1 MQHNQIVAK
10 HIAKLR
16 SDVDAA
22 ISQDDL
28 LEVIT
33 QVKQHP
39 GPLDYRDKITHS
51 VKWLLVSASVLCIVL
66 IFMRLWYEQVEP
78 VAKLVIDDSCYWL
91 PVALSTLLVSF
102 CHERGWLP
110 VPMVVNFT
118 LLVAAMALVTIYVP
132 EWPKIYW
139 AVIYGFGYVIS
150 VGEIDDHQF
159 SLWFILV
166 IASSLTWVWLDYRAN
181 WRKHLSDKIF
191 LCDALFNN
199 GLTQTKPAPEDKLD
213 ALEKQFAEFR
223 RGSGTRDIQQ
233 MFAGQYQG
241 EQHSFNYKLYHFQY
255 TVKRTQ
261 TSSDGNG
268 GYKTKTVHEDRDRYG
283 MLLDFPFAKGLCMDA
298 EDEVKLKGSV
308 YQDKYQTESNAFND
322 IYRVQAC
329 EKPTAARF
337 LTPAMIE
344 KLLDLNRNFI
354 SPMVEIST
362 DGRLCIASTSKL
374 IIEKRKHSLAKP
386 DEFYKEIAGHT
397 ELKRVQKLLEAIH
410 ELMRL
415 SDNNFVSD
423 TSFVSDISVASNS
436 NANAT
441 QAAHATAVKDT
452 EFNVHAGL

>member
-1 MQHNQIVAK
+1 MQHNQKVAQ

-22 ISQDDL
+22 TSQDDL

-33 QVKQHP
+33 QVKHHP
-39 GPLDYRDKITHS
+39 GPLDYRDKITES
-51 VKWLLVSASVLCIVL
+51 VKWLLASACVLCIVF

-78 VAKLVIDDSCYWL
+78 LAQLVIDDSCYWL
-91 PVALSTLLVSF
+91 PVALSTLLASF
-102 CHERGWLP
+102 FHERGWLP
-110 VPMVVNFT
+110 VPMVVSFT
-118 LLVAAMALVTIYVP
+118 LLVAVMALVTIYVP
-132 EWPKIYW
+132 EWPEAYW
-139 AVIYGFGYVIS
+139 TALRIFGYVVS
-150 VGEIDDHQF
+150 VGEIDNQQF
-159 SLWFILV
+159 ALWFIL
-166 IASSLTWVWLDYRAN
+166 IITSSITWVWLDYRAN

-199 GLTQTKPAPEDKLD
+199 GLTQSKPAPEDKLD
-213 ALEKQFAEFR
+213 ALLKQFAEFR
-223 RGSGTRDIQQ
+223 RGSGTRDMEQ

-268 GYKTKTVHEDRDRYG
+268 GYKTKTVHEHRDRYG
-283 MLLDFPFAKGLCMDA
+283 MLLDFPFANGLCLDA
-298 EDEVKLKGSV
+298 EDEVKLKDSV
-308 YQDKYQTESNAFND
+308 YAEKYQTESNAFND

-329 EKPTAARF
+329 DKLTAARF

-344 KLLDLNRNFI
+344 TLLDLNRNFI
-354 SPMVEIST
+354 SPMVEIAP

-386 DEFYKEIAGHT
+386 DEFYQEIAGHT
-397 ELKRVQKLLEAIH
+397 ELKRVQKLLAAVH

-415 SDNNFVSD
+415 SDNNFASD
-423 TSFVSDISVASNS
+423 PGFIS
-436 NANAT
+436 NANNAP
-441 QAAHATAVKDT
+441 AST
-452 EFNVHAGL
+452 EVNDKEINTHAGL

>member
-1 MQHNQIVAK
+1 MQHNQIVAQ

-22 ISQDDL
+22 TSQDDL
-28 LEVIT
+28 LEVIN
-33 QVKQHP
+33 QVKHHP

-51 VKWLLVSASVLCIVL
+51 IKWLLVSASVLCIL
-66 IFMRLWYEQVEP
+66 FIFMRLWYEQVEP
-78 VAKLVIDDSCYWL
+78 LAKLVIDYSCYWL

-102 CHERGWLP
+102 CHERGWMP
-110 VPMVVNFT
+110 VPMPINFA
-118 LLVAAMALVTIYVP
+118 LLVAAMVAVSLYVP

-139 AVIYGFGYVIS
+139 SLMYGFGYVIS

-159 SLWFILV
+159 SLWFVLI
-166 IASSLTWVWLDYRAN
+166 IASSLTWAWLDYRAN

-191 LCDALFNN
+191 LRDALFNN
-199 GLTQTKPAPEDKLD
+199 GLKHTKAAEDKID
-213 ALEKQFAEFR
+213 ALEKQFVEFR
-223 RGSGTRDIQQ
+223 RGSGRRDMLQL
-233 MFAGQYQG
+233 FEGQYQG

-283 MLLDFPFAKGLCMDA
+283 ILLDFPFAKGLCIDA

-308 YQDKYQTESNAFND
+308 YQEKYQTESNAFNG

-329 EKPTAARF
+329 EQIAAARF
-337 LTPAMIE
+337 LTPVMIE
-344 KLLDLNRNFI
+344 TLLDLNRHFI
-354 SPMVEIST
+354 SPIVEIAP

-374 IIEKRKHSLAKP
+374 IIERRKHSLEKP

-397 ELKRVQKLLEAIH
+397 ELKRVKKLLEASH

-415 SDNNFVSD
+415 SDNNFVGDSNV
-423 TSFVSDISVASNS
+423 VSDSNTS
-436 NANAT
+436 ATLTQAT
-441 QAAHATAVKDT
+441 QIKDT
-452 EFNVHAGL
+452 ENKLHAVL

>member
-1 MQHNQIVAK
+1 MQHNQIVAQ

-22 ISQDDL
+22 TSQSDL
-28 LEVIT
+28 LEVIN
-33 QVKQHP
+33 QVKHHP
-39 GPLDYRDKITHS
+39 GPLDYRDKITHAI
-51 VKWLLVSASVLCIVL
+51 KWLLVSASVLCIVF

-78 VAKLVIDDSCYWL
+78 LAKLVIDYSCYWL

-110 VPMVVNFT
+110 VPMPVNFA
-118 LLVAAMALVTIYVP
+118 LLVAAMVAVTIFVP

-139 AVIYGFGYVIS
+139 ALMYGFGYVIS

-159 SLWFILV
+159 SLWFVLI

-191 LCDALFNN
+191 LQDALFNN
-199 GLTQTKPAPEDKLD
+199 GLKQAKASAEDKVSALD
-213 ALEKQFAEFR
+213 KQFVEFR
-223 RGSGTRDIQQ
+223 RGNGSRDMLQL
-233 MFAGQYQG
+233 FEGQYQG
-241 EQHSFNYKLYHFQY
+241 EQHCFNYKLYHFQY

-283 MLLDFPFAKGLCMDA
+283 MLLDFPFAKGLCIDA

-308 YQDKYQTESNAFND
+308 YREKYQTESNAFND
-322 IYRVQAC
+322 IYRVLAC
-329 EKPTAARF
+329 DKLTAARF
-337 LTPAMIE
+337 LSPAMIE
-344 KLLDLNRNFI
+344 TLLDLNRNFI
-354 SPMVEIST
+354 SPMVEIAP

-410 ELMRL
+410 DLMRL
-415 SDNNFVSD
+415 SDNNFV
-423 TSFVSDISVASNS
+423 T
-436 NANAT
+436 NANKTTDAT
-441 QAAHATAVKDT
+441 QLNDREINTHACT
-452 EFNVHAGL
+452 

>member
-1 MQHNQIVAK
+1 MQHNQIVAQ

-22 ISQDDL
+22 ITQDDL

-33 QVKQHP
+33 QVKHHS

-78 VAKLVIDDSCYWL
+78 LAKLVIDDSCYWL

-110 VPMVVNFT
+110 VPMPVNFT

-139 AVIYGFGYVIS
+139 ALTYGFGYVIS

-159 SLWFILV
+159 SLWFILI

-199 GLTQTKPAPEDKLD
+199 GLTQTKPAAEDKLD
-213 ALEKQFAEFR
+213 ALGKQFAEFR

-233 MFAGQYQG
+233 MFAGDYQG

-283 MLLDFPFAKGLCMDA
+283 MLLDFPFASGLCIDA

-308 YQDKYQTESNAFND
+308 YAEKYHTESNAFND

-329 EKPTAARF
+329 DKISAAR
-337 LTPAMIE
+337 LLSPAVIE
-344 KLLDLNRNFI
+344 LLIKLNQNFI
-354 SPMVEIST
+354 SPMVEIT
-362 DGRLCIASTSKL
+362 ADGRLCIASTSKL
-374 IIEKRKHSLAKP
+374 IIEKRKHSLEKP

-423 TSFVSDISVASNS
+423 SSFVSGTQQA
-436 NANAT
+436 AALT
-441 QAAHATAVKDT
+441 QATPVKDT
-452 EFNVHAGL
+452 KVNVNAVL

>member
-102 CHERGWLP
+102 CHDRGWLP
-110 VPMVVNFT
+110 VATPISFV
-118 LLVAAMALVTIYVP
+118 LLIAAMVGVAIYVP

-255 TVKRTQ
+255 TVKRTK
-261 TSSDGNG
+261 TCSDGNG

-354 SPMVEIST
+354 SPMVEIAP

>member
-22 ISQDDL
+22 SSQDDL

-33 QVKQHP
+33 QVKHHP
-39 GPLDYRDKITHS
+39 GPLDYRDKITHGI
-51 VKWLLVSASVLCIVL
+51 KWLLISASVLCIVF
-66 IFMRLWYEQVEP
+66 IFMRLWYEQIEP
-78 VAKLVIDDSCYWL
+78 LAKLVIDDSCYWL
-91 PVALSTLLVSF
+91 PVALSTLLVSL

-110 VPMVVNFT
+110 VPMVVNFA
-118 LLVAAMALVTIYVP
+118 LLVAAMALVTLYVP

-139 AVIYGFGYVIS
+139 TLMYGFGYVIS

-159 SLWFILV
+159 SLWLVLV
-166 IASSLTWVWLDYRAN
+166 IASALAWVWLDYRAN

-191 LCDALFNN
+191 LRDALFNN
-199 GLTQTKPAPEDKLD
+199 GLKQTKPAAEDKLN
-213 ALEKQFAEFR
+213 ALEKQFVEFR
-223 RGSGTRDIQQ
+223 RGSGSRDMQQ
-233 MFAGQYQG
+233 MFEGHYQG
-241 EQHSFNYKLYHFQY
+241 DQHSFNYKLYHLQY

-268 GYKTKTVHEDRDRYG
+268 GYKTKTVHEDRHRYG
-283 MLLDFPFAKGLCMDA
+283 MLLDFPFASGLCLDA

-308 YQDKYQTESNAFND
+308 YAEKYQTESNAFND

-329 EKPTAARF
+329 DKLTAARF

-344 KLLDLNRNFI
+344 TLLDLNRNFI
-354 SPMVEIST
+354 SPMVEIAP

-386 DEFYKEIAGHT
+386 DEFHKEIAGHT
-397 ELKRVQKLLEAIH
+397 ELKRVQKLLKAIH

-423 TSFVSDISVASNS
+423 NNIVSDSNTR
-436 NANAT
+436 ANVT
-441 QAAHATAVKDT
+441 QTTSANDT
-452 EFNVHAGL
+452 EINTHADL

>member
-1 MQHNQIVAK
+1 MQHNQKVAQ

-22 ISQDDL
+22 TSQDDL

-33 QVKQHP
+33 QVKHHP

-51 VKWLLVSASVLCIVL
+51 VKWLLISACVLCIFF
-66 IFMRLWYEQVEP
+66 IFMRLWYQQVEP
-78 VAKLVIDDSCYWL
+78 LAKLVIDDSCYWL
-91 PVALSTLLVSF
+91 PVALSTLLASF

-110 VPMVVNFT
+110 VPMVVSFT

-132 EWPKIYW
+132 EWPEAYW
-139 AVIYGFGYVIS
+139 TALRIFGYVIS
-150 VGEIDDHQF
+150 VGEIDNQQF
-159 SLWFILV
+159 ALWFIL
-166 IASSLTWVWLDYRAN
+166 IITSSITWVWLDYRAN

-199 GLTQTKPAPEDKLD
+199 GLKQTKPAPEDKLD
-213 ALEKQFAEFR
+213 ALVKQFAEFR
-223 RGSGTRDIQQ
+223 RGSGTRDIEQ

-255 TVKRTQ
+255 TIKRTQ

-268 GYKTKTVHEDRDRYG
+268 GYKTKTVHEHRDRYG
-283 MLLDFPFAKGLCMDA
+283 MLLDFPFANGLCLDA
-298 EDEVKLKGSV
+298 EDEVKLKDSV
-308 YQDKYQTESNAFND
+308 YAEKYQTESNAFND

-329 EKPTAARF
+329 DKLTAARF

-344 KLLDLNRNFI
+344 TLLDLNRNFI
-354 SPMVEIST
+354 SPMVEIAP

-386 DEFYKEIAGHT
+386 DEFYQEIAGHT
-397 ELKRVQKLLEAIH
+397 ELKRVQKLLAAVH

-415 SDNNFVSD
+415 SDNNFVRNPKESVNLNPL
-423 TSFVSDISVASNS
+423 TQIKNSENNAHVS
-436 NANAT
+436 
-441 QAAHATAVKDT
+441 
-452 EFNVHAGL
+452 L